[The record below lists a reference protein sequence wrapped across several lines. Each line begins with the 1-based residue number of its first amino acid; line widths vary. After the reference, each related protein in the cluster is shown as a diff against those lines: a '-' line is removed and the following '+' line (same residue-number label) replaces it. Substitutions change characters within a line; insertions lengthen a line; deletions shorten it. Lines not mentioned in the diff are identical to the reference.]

1 MADDNTYE
9 YNPNLGNE
17 SKKDD
22 TGFNPNLGAD
32 DTGFNPNLGAD
43 DTGFNPNLGAEKK
56 ETPAAAAEPEK
67 EDKKDLGEASEAS
80 SKGKKKKFNSDEI
93 AMFCDQIA
101 MLLKGGISVYEGTY
115 MLYSEMEDAKTKE
128 VLRQIDL
135 QVKENIPLYKA
146 LTATGAFPEYM
157 VHMVEVGEKTGRLED
172 VMKSLAEYYERDSR
186 VKAGLRSAIAYPM
199 ILFAVMA
206 AIMVVL
212 VWKILPMFERMFT
225 ELSSDVAA
233 STENVLTAGL
243 TAGRIIAV
251 IICAIFAVIL
261 LVVLW
266 SRTKAGSRI
275 LTKAANGFGPIR

>member
-9 YNPNLGNE
+9 YNPNLGNDI
-17 SKKDD
+17 KKDD
-22 TGFNPNLGAD
+22 TGYNPNLGAD

-43 DTGFNPNLGAEKK
+43 DTGFDPGLGADDTGFNPNLGAEPKK
-56 ETPAAAAEPEK
+56 EAPAAAAVK
-67 EDKKDLGEASEAS
+67 EEKKDLEAAPADSG
-80 SKGKKKKFNSDEI
+80 KGKKKKFNSDEI

-186 VKAGLRSAIAYPM
+186 VKAGLRSAIAYP
-199 ILFAVMA
+199 
-206 AIMVVL
+206 
-212 VWKILPMFERMFT
+212 
-225 ELSSDVAA
+225 
-233 STENVLTAGL
+233 
-243 TAGRIIAV
+243 
-251 IICAIFAVIL
+251 
-261 LVVLW
+261 
-266 SRTKAGSRI
+266 
-275 LTKAANGFGPIR
+275 